1 MEPPGKM
8 TFKFGTWVRLRRWR
22 SLTVRGNGRTAR
34 WCRAGWTM
42 IELILMTAII
52 ATLAALG
59 APRLQAALDKANVA
73 GAIGD
78 IHALQ
83 LELMQYEAEYGA
95 PPASLAAIARSNL
108 LDPWD
113 NTYQYLNLVG
123 APGGGGGGGGGGPG
137 GQPRKDRFL
146 VPINSS
152 FDLYSMGKDGLST
165 PPLTAKGSRD
175 DVVRAMD
182 GGFIGLAEDF

>member
-1 MEPPGKM
+1 MEPPVKM
-8 TFKFGTWVRLRRWR
+8 KLELGPWVRLRRWFSR
-22 SLTVRGNGRTAR
+22 TLRGSGRTAT
-34 WCRAGWTM
+34 WCRAGWTL

-52 ATLAALG
+52 ATLAAMA
-59 APRLQAALDKANVA
+59 APRLQGALDKANVA

-95 PPASLAAIARSNL
+95 PPASLAAIDRSNL
-108 LDPWD
+108 LDPWE
-113 NTYQYLNLVG
+113 NTYQYLNL
-123 APGGGGGGGGGGPG
+123 AGGGGGGGGGG

-165 PPLTAKGSRD
+165 PPLTAKGSLD
-175 DVVRAMD
+175 DVVRAND

>member
-1 MEPPGKM
+1 
-8 TFKFGTWVRLRRWR
+8 
-22 SLTVRGNGRTAR
+22 
-34 WCRAGWTM
+34 M

-83 LELMQYEAEYGA
+83 LELMQYQAEYGV

-113 NTYQYLNLVG
+113 NTYQYLWAYPVLV
-123 APGGGGGGGGGGPG
+123 
-137 GQPRKDRFL
+137 
-146 VPINSS
+146 
-152 FDLYSMGKDGLST
+152 DG
-165 PPLTAKGSRD
+165 
-175 DVVRAMD
+175 
-182 GGFIGLAEDF
+182 